1 MPLPAVEV
9 DGLVKRYRQ
18 AEAPAVDGVSFAVQ
32 PGALFALLGPNGAG
46 KTTTVSVLTTT
57 LLPSAG
63 TVRIDGLD
71 VVRAPDAVRRRI
83 GIVFQQASLDRN
95 LTGEQNVRLH
105 AMLYGLYPYRPS
117 YRSMPAAYRALV
129 EELSTLLGIERDLF
143 RPVRTLSG
151 GMRRKLEILRSLL
164 HRPAVLFLDE
174 PTTGL
179 DAASRRELWAYL
191 RRVQADSGT
200 TVVLTTHYLEEAER
214 ADRVCVISRGRVVA
228 EGSPAELTRRL
239 AGRHLLLID
248 AADREQLRAELRERG
263 APVEDGPPFRLPCRD
278 GEVQA
283 LLRELR
289 TPLSLVRTV
298 TPNLE
303 DAYLDIIGVDR
314 QEQADG

>member
-1 MPLPAVEV
+1 
-9 DGLVKRYRQ
+9 
-18 AEAPAVDGVSFAVQ
+18 
-32 PGALFALLGPNGAG
+32 
-46 KTTTVSVLTTT
+46 
-57 LLPSAG
+57 
-63 TVRIDGLD
+63 
-71 VVRAPDAVRRRI
+71 
-83 GIVFQQASLDRN
+83 
-95 LTGEQNVRLH
+95 
-105 AMLYGLYPYRPS
+105 
-117 YRSMPAAYRALV
+117 
-129 EELSTLLGIERDLF
+129 
-143 RPVRTLSG
+143 
-151 GMRRKLEILRSLL
+151 MRRKLEILRSLL

-248 AADREQLRAELRERG
+248 AADREQLRAELREGG

-314 QEQADG
+314 QEQAGD